1 MIKYLIIEK
10 EVSTIDRIGFVLNE
24 FLAFTCIGIA
34 DTSENAMNLI
44 LKESPDLVFI
54 NMDNVLEDV
63 FQFIQEFNKYQEFG
77 TEIVAISSSK
87 EDAYLSLKSGFLD
100 FLLLPLSE
108 LDLRKAII
116 KFQKKTKVNKVS
128 TICIKSYKD
137 YRYLCTKKILF
148 LKADNNTSDFYM
160 TNNLVITAFKTLK
173 TYEDLLPNNFK
184 RIHKSYIVN
193 SNYVSRI
200 NYGKSNCSVKQG
212 ANKIPF
218 SKTYLE
224 KVNKI
229 NHILNQSTIHVLN

>member
-137 YRYLCTKKILF
+137 YRYLCTKEILF